1 MKLSDA
7 RKAMTYF
14 ADSVTRKQQAKQ
26 AVRYAQ
32 ALAYLGEKHILA
44 KKVSRLET
52 PRH

>member
-7 RKAMTYF
+7 RKAMAF
-14 ADSVTRKQQAKQ
+14 FSDSVTRKQQARL

-44 KKVSRLET
+44 KQVQRLET